1 MDLCCLLCCKPSLE
15 FEDYAFLLAG
25 AAFVCILGSEALIF
39 IKGIFFLFEPH
50 RRLLRIGSKHHY
62 GPLWM
67 PVPLVAFT
75 GELHGGDNG
84 VSQLA
89 RGFI

>member
-1 MDLCCLLCCKPSLE
+1 ML
-15 FEDYAFLLAG
+15 LLAH
-25 AAFVCILGSEALIF
+25 ATFTCILGSEVLVF
-39 IKGIFFLFEPH
+39 INEIFFLFEPH

-67 PVPLVAFT
+67 LVPLVAFT

-89 RGFI
+89 RGFF